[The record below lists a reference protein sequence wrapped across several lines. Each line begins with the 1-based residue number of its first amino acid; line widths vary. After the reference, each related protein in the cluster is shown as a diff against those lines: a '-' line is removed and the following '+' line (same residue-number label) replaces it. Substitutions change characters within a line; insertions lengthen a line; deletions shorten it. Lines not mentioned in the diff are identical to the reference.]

1 MGHQPEEGPPV
12 GFGGGPVAHRFG
24 DTGGVVPHIR
34 RVREAACRGVE
45 QAAGLGHPSGFA
57 RLAGGAQP
65 IVGVGAG
72 IGVRADFCRSGRRL
86 GGWQAGAG

>member
-1 MGHQPEEGPPV
+1 MGHQSEEGPPV

-45 QAAGLGHPSGFA
+45 QAAGPDTRPAS
-57 RLAGGAQP
+57 RLAGDAQP

-72 IGVRADFCRSGRRL
+72 IGVRADFCRSGRGL